1 MILQLSEYKKGLLQE
16 STTGI
21 QIIQAVDQLTLMNN
35 EVSLYGYNNV
45 LACVPCDLYK
55 RIKAQEQR
63 CKDSFLRALKEDKN
77 TLAVDAFVSSISSM
91 VRGYKLILKTAKEN
105 GLIKLNVDYFEVDD
119 GEEFRILCRD
129 EAAAT
134 LIKEQMK
141 GKKNVVVFTMDEA
154 LGIIEQSLTPLD
166 IEIKKTFNAR
176 YINLFDKDDIPF

>member
-1 MILQLSEYKKGLLQE
+1 M
-16 STTGI
+16 
-21 QIIQAVDQLTLMNN
+21 
-35 EVSLYGYNNV
+35 
-45 LACVPCDLYK
+45 
-55 RIKAQEQR
+55 
-63 CKDSFLRALKEDKN
+63 
-77 TLAVDAFVSSISSM
+77 
-91 VRGYKLILKTAKEN
+91 
-105 GLIKLNVDYFEVDD
+105 DYFEVDD
-119 GEEFRILCRD
+119 GEELRILCRD